1 VSWTQWLSST
11 TNAIRRSP
19 SASAILLVLVLVLL
33 ESVPL
38 EAFVWQP
45 STTPAMID
53 QALLAG
59 FVILVLGAMLVWY
72 GTARPIESALREN
85 RHTLKSLFLGN
96 PESIAVYD
104 LDGRIVRANPAASKL
119 LNRPPETL
127 LGAHFESH
135 VAADQISAVQAAFDR
150 AARGEPVELT
160 TAFTG
165 PGEQRIDVSATVSPH
180 VVGGR
185 ITGVFVVSRDAS
197 EIAAARSV
205 SNAQAARMAD
215 IAAIADSTR
224 TTSARLHGALALLCR
239 QLQFEEAFIAEVDGE
254 RARLLAQETASPGDA
269 AMVPVDVLRGVI
281 SSAKIVE
288 IADFGATTVRSFAAL
303 PLRVG
308 GAQNIVLALTSP
320 LGRERELDD
329 ADCHFLRAVA
339 SLVVLA
345 LERGR
350 QDERSGQ
357 QAFYDALTGLPN
369 RLLVIER
376 LSDIL
381 GSPKWRG
388 MHFAVH
394 YIDLEGFK
402 EINDDFGHAVGDRI
416 LRLAARRIGD
426 SISSLDLLARLG
438 GDEFAVVQ
446 PLPDG
451 DTHADKMARRIMA
464 AVAQPFSVEGT
475 PHQLGVSI
483 GISIS
488 SNSAPDGLSLLQHAD
503 EALYR
508 AKHETEHRLS
518 FSPAVESVAS

>member
-1 VSWTQWLSST
+1 VTPTQWFKST
-11 TNAIRRSP
+11 LNAVRRSP
-19 SASAILLVLVLVLL
+19 SASVLLLVLVLVLL

-38 EAFVWQP
+38 EALVWQP
-45 STTPAMID
+45 SMTPALLD
-53 QALLAG
+53 QALLLG
-59 FVILVLGAMLVWY
+59 FIVLVMGAMLAWY
-72 GTARPIESALREN
+72 GTARPIEAALREN
-85 RHTLKSLFLGN
+85 RHTLRSLFVGN

-104 LDGRIVRANPAASKL
+104 LEGRILRSNAAASKL
-119 LNRPPETL
+119 LNRAPDSL
-127 LGAHFESH
+127 VGAHFDSH
-135 VAADQISAVQAAFDR
+135 VAPEHVVNVQAAFDR
-150 AARGEPVELT
+150 AAAGEIVELDT
-160 TAFTG
+160 VFSG
-165 PGEQRIDVSATVSPH
+165 SPEQRVEVHWSLSPH
-180 VVGGR
+180 AVNGR
-185 ITGVFVVSRDAS
+185 TVGVFGVARDAT
-197 EIAAARSV
+197 EFNRMRAAV
-205 SNAQAARMAD
+205 NAQSERMAD
-215 IAAIADSTR
+215 IAAIADPTR
-224 TTSARLHGALALLCR
+224 NTSSRLHGALALLCR
-239 QLQFEEAFIAEVDGE
+239 QLQFEEAFVAEIEGE
-254 RARLLAQETASPGDA
+254 RVRVLAQETASPGEA
-269 AMVPVDVLRGVI
+269 KMVPTDVLRSVI
-281 SSAKIVE
+281 SAATIVE
-288 IADFGATTVRSFAAL
+288 IGDFGATTVRSFAAL
-303 PLRVG
+303 PLKVG

-329 ADCHFLRAVA
+329 ADCHFIRAVA

-416 LRLAARRIGD
+416 LRLAARRIQD

-451 DTHADKMARRIMA
+451 DSHADKMARRIMA

-508 AKHETEHRLS
+508 AKHETEHRIT
-518 FSPAVESVAS
+518 FSPNLESVAS